1 MIIPTEKNSFHAQ
14 HSAIGA
20 HSSFTLGMH
29 GAPGGLALE
38 KGHPAGGAV
47 YVGTIVD
54 EVITVLPFFE
64 SKQNS
69 QIARFDHQNQPETC
83 HDALNVLSAADITRD
98 YRFASDH
105 FITKDV
111 HFEVI
116 SPFGELPD
124 PDQSD
129 NETNRRACCPVVFA
143 KLTVDNTTG
152 TKPKTAVFA
161 LGDHGCPMPVHQPGK
176 FTGFL
181 FNNGELG
188 FATNADV
195 EPLQCFDL
203 SKAKKPDGT
212 QLVPRFGGS
221 YGFFMEVPAGECKEM
236 IVSLATFRKGTST
249 LGLEMPYW
257 YTRYFSDLEDVL
269 QYSLDHS
276 DFYLSET
283 AARDAELE
291 AAPLSDPQKFQIA
304 HASHSYYGSTQW
316 FDYAGKPF
324 WNVNEG
330 EYRMHN
336 TFDLTVDMVFY
347 EMKYSPWT
355 VKNVLETFVQQY
367 SYYDEVRLP
376 GSDTTYP
383 GGISFTHD
391 MGNHNNFSPAGYS
404 SYEISGIDRRCFSY
418 MTHEQLVN
426 WVCCTG
432 VYLSQSKDSAF
443 LTRHLKTVKDCYTSM
458 LNRDHPDPAQRN
470 GVMGCESSRCNGG
483 GEITTY
489 DSLDTSLGQARNNLY
504 LAVKSWAA
512 YLALSELF
520 KQAGETTLANEATA
534 SAQLCAATITSK
546 WDDTLGFIPAV
557 FEDNNQSAIIPAIEG
572 LVFPKFMG
580 LDDAIAADGPYAEF
594 IATLKRHFQSIFKP
608 GVCLYADH
616 GWKLSSTADNSWMS
630 KICLSQYVARAVLDI
645 DFGDD
650 QLLHDQAH
658 MDWQIFGST
667 FNACSDQFSSGKAM
681 ASLYYPRIVTNIL
694 WLSESASKN

>member
-1 MIIPTEKNSFHAQ
+1 MILPTEKNSFHAQ

-38 KGHPAGGAV
+38 KGHPAEGAV

-54 EVITVLPFFE
+54 EHITVLPFFE
-64 SKQNS
+64 HMNNS
-69 QIARFDHQNQPETC
+69 EIARFDHQNQPETC
-83 HDALNVLSAADITRD
+83 HDALTVLEAKDITRD

-105 FITKDV
+105 FITEDI

-116 SPFGELPD
+116 SPFGALPD
-124 PDQSD
+124 PEQS
-129 NETNRRACCPVVFA
+129 NRAINKRAACPAVFA
-143 KLTVDNTTG
+143 KLTVDNTKG
-152 TKPKTAVFA
+152 NSVKTALFA
-161 LGDHGCPMPVHQPGK
+161 LGEHGCPMPIHEPGN

-181 FNNGELG
+181 FGNGQLG
-188 FATNADV
+188 FATDAEV
-195 EPLQCFDL
+195 EPLQTFDL
-203 SKAKKPDGT
+203 SKFKKPDGT

-221 YGFFMEVPAGECKEM
+221 YGFTVDVPVGERRE
-236 IVSLATFRKGTST
+236 IHISLATFKAGTAT

-257 YTRYFSDLEDVL
+257 YSQYFLNLRDVL
-269 QYSLDHS
+269 EYALENKAWYYEQ
-276 DFYLSET
+276 
-283 AARDAELE
+283 AAQRDAELE
-291 AAPLSDPQKFQIA
+291 ASNLNEAQKFLVA

-316 FDYAGKPF
+316 FNDSGKPF

-336 TFDLTVDMVFY
+336 TFDLTVDMLFY

-355 VKNVLETFVQQY
+355 VKNVLETFVNHY
-367 SYYDEVRLP
+367 AYYDEVRLP

-391 MGNHNNFSPAGYS
+391 MGNHNNFSPDGYS

-426 WVCCTG
+426 WVCCAG
-432 VYLSQSKDSAF
+432 VYISQAEDQSF
-443 LTRHLKTVKDCYTSM
+443 LTRHLKVIKDCYTSM
-458 LNRDHPDPAQRN
+458 QNRDNPDPALRN
-470 GVMGCESSRCNGG
+470 GVMSCESSRCNGG

-504 LAVKSWAA
+504 LAVKSWSA
-512 YLALSELF
+512 YLALEELF
-520 KQAGETTLANEATA
+520 KLSGEAALAEQAST
-534 SAQLCAATITSK
+534 SAQLCAATIVSK
-546 WDDTLGFIPAV
+546 WDDTLGYIPAV
-557 FEDNNQSAIIPAIEG
+557 FEGDNQSAIIPAIEG
-572 LVFPKFMG
+572 LVFPQAMG
-580 LDDAIAADGPYAEF
+580 LNEAISETGPYGEF
-594 IATLKRHFQSIFKP
+594 ICTLKKHFESIFKP
-608 GVCLYADH
+608 GVCLYADN

-630 KICLSQYVARAVLDI
+630 KICLSQYVARAVLGI
-645 DFGDD
+645 DFGDE
-650 QLLHDQAH
+650 QVKHDQAH
-658 MDWQIFGST
+658 MDWQVFGST

-694 WLSESASKN
+694 WLSE